1 MSLSY
6 LTTQALKGRC
16 FWRREGGKEKTG
28 AAGKKRR
35 KEKPPLSLCQAM
47 EVESFEDEEVAK

>member
-35 KEKPPLSLCQAM
+35 KEKPPLS
-47 EVESFEDEEVAK
+47 FDECHGCM